1 MKRISDEGEYH
12 DSWFDVQS
20 NALLVANVFEKFWN
34 MCLEIYELDRANF
47 IFAPWLTWQE
57 TLKKRKVKL
66 ALLTDMDT
74 LLMAEKGI
82 RGGICYAIS

>member
-20 NALLVANVFEKFWN
+20 NALLVANVFEKFRN
-34 MCLEIYELDRANF
+34 MCLEIYELDRVNF
-47 IFAPWLTWQE
+47 ISAPW
-57 TLKKRKVKL
+57 LKKRKVKL
-66 ALLTDMDT
+66 AFLADMDT

>member
-20 NALLVANVFEKFWN
+20 NALLVANVFEKFRN

-47 IFAPWLTWQE
+47 ISAPW
-57 TLKKRKVKL
+57 LKKRKVKL
-66 ALLTDMDT
+66 AFLADMDT

>member
-12 DSWFDVQS
+12 DLWFDVQS
-20 NALLVANVFEKFWN
+20 NALLVANVFEKFRN
-34 MCLEIYELDRANF
+34 MCLEIYELDCANF
-47 IFAPWLTWQE
+47 ISAPWLTWQE